1 VEGVEHDGHERRN
14 IGTRKAGIARLLGAR
29 EILLGILDFSS
40 SALAGIN
47 RKDDLLKKALRR
59 LTVLSAIFVI
69 VPHAQLARVQDANK
83 PKIGFS
89 IEAMKGERWQTDLD
103 SFDARAK
110 QLGAEVISA
119 DAGGDD
125 DRQFQQVKDMIKAGI
140 KVLVLLPHDT
150 AKASRIVDAAK
161 SAHVKV
167 VSYDRLVLNSD
178 VDLYVSFDRVEIGWM
193 QADYLVK
200 HAPKGNYVLIAGSPN
215 DEGAK
220 ILHDEQIKVLQPY
233 IDRGDIKVIADAYT
247 KDWLPSEAY
256 LFMLKAID
264 STQGNIAA
272 VLASND
278 GLAGGAIQ
286 ALREHNL
293 SGKVQVS
300 GQDADLA
307 SIICIAQ
314 GAQTMTV
321 YKPITNEAAVAAE
334 EAVRLARG
342 ESTRANRAINNG
354 KVDVPAILLK
364 PIVVTK
370 DNIKTTVVQ
379 DGFQTLQRINQ
390 ALPEDQQIK

>member
-1 VEGVEHDGHERRN
+1 L
-14 IGTRKAGIARLLGAR
+14 T
-29 EILLGILDFSS
+29 
-40 SALAGIN
+40 
-47 RKDDLLKKALRR
+47 KALRR
-59 LTVLSAIFVI
+59 IAALSATFVI
-69 VPHAQLARVQDANK
+69 VLNAQLVRAQGGNK

-103 SFDARAK
+103 SFEARAK

-119 DAGGDD
+119 DADGDD

-150 AKASRIVDAAK
+150 SKASRIVGAAK

-167 VSYDRLVLNSD
+167 ISYDRLVLNSD

-220 ILHDEQIKVLQPY
+220 ALHDEQMKVLQPY
-233 IDRGDIKVIADAYT
+233 IDRGDIKVIADGYA

-256 LFMLKAID
+256 LSMLKAID

-293 SGKVQVS
+293 AGRVFVS
-300 GQDADLA
+300 GQDADLRA
-307 SIICIAQ
+307 VICIAEGTQ
-314 GAQTMTV
+314 SMTV
-321 YKPITNEAAVAAE
+321 YKPVANEAAVAAV
-334 EAVRLARG
+334 EAVRLAKG
-342 ESTRANRAINNG
+342 EGTRANRAISNG

-364 PIVVTK
+364 PIVVTR
-370 DNIKTTVVQ
+370 DNIKATVVK
-379 DGFQTLQRINQ
+379 DGFQTLKSINQ
-390 ALPEDQQIK
+390 GLPENQQIK